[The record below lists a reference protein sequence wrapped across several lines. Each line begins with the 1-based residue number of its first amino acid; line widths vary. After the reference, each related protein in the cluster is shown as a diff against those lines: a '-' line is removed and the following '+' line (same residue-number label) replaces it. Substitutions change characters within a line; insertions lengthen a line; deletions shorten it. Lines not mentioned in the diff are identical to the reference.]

1 MKRAIS
7 LIIAAVLVLSLAGCA
22 AEKPSE
28 KLYCMSHER
37 EAVWLVDANGSEKVF
52 ELPEDVLTAGICGS
66 RLWYTEDGAALVR
79 VDLADGTREEFEL
92 PENSGVGYFM
102 IAEED
107 AAYVSLCT
115 VRTEEAPN
123 YKVEVKGAIFR
134 VGADGAEPVTGEYD
148 WNETLP
154 FAVDGGS
161 VYHAVFGWNSTTG
174 LVRED
179 ADGTV
184 TEFDWPG
191 FPLICLS
198 VDGGR
203 VFACWMAG
211 CRSYDAATGGDEKIE
226 TSAGTFSA
234 EDALPDEYVELT
246 DAQAHDGWLYFWTYR
261 NPDSSVT
268 IKKPMLFMAR
278 RISDEK
284 AVEYTKCDDVGFY
297 AFENV
302 VTFGEQGFVIN
313 GGYQKNEFRYFPYYS
328 GK

>member
-1 MKRAIS
+1 
-7 LIIAAVLVLSLAGCA
+7 
-22 AEKPSE
+22 
-28 KLYCMSHER
+28 
-37 EAVWLVDANGSEKVF
+37 
-52 ELPEDVLTAGICGS
+52 
-66 RLWYTEDGAALVR
+66 
-79 VDLADGTREEFEL
+79 
-92 PENSGVGYFM
+92 
-102 IAEED
+102 
-107 AAYVSLCT
+107 
-115 VRTEEAPN
+115 
-123 YKVEVKGAIFR
+123 
-134 VGADGAEPVTGEYD
+134 
-148 WNETLP
+148 LP

-268 IKKPMLFMAR
+268 ITKPMLFMAR
-278 RISDEK
+278 RIYDGK
-284 AVEYTKCDDVGFY
+284 TVGYTKCDDVGFY

-313 GGYQKNEFRYFPYYS
+313 DGYQKNEFRYFPYYS